1 MPRVRPTQ
9 AEMNRR
15 GIVAQITSGMAL
27 EGIRTRRMLAD
38 RTGIPYT
45 TLCKRFSDPDG
56 MTIAEAG
63 KIARALR
70 MQITI

>member
-27 EGIRTRRMLAD
+27 EGVTRRKLAD
-38 RTGIPYT
+38 RSGIPYS
-45 TLCKRFSDPDG
+45 TLCKRFADPDG
-56 MTIAEAG
+56 MTMAEAG